1 MLSTALRLPAIE
13 ETKDMTLF
21 VFQFNNP
28 DMTTRFDNVV
38 SLKIEGDNIT
48 MIKKDGERITVLGV
62 SRVESN

>member
-48 MIKKDGERITVLGV
+48 MTKKDGERITVLGV
-62 SRVESN
+62 SKVESN